1 MAHYAHSVAAKS
13 EDHWQ
18 PLADHLKA
26 VAALA
31 ESRGGKFGASR
42 AAFVAGLLHDLG
54 KYTKQFQRRLDGGE
68 RVDHATAGARTIM
81 ERAAKPDR
89 LCAELIA
96 YAIAGHHG
104 GLPDR
109 RGLSG
114 SLDARLDPKRELPNL
129 APVWQTELGPLPSG
143 LAPQGFKLNLR
154 QPGFQL
160 SMLCRFV
167 FSCLIDADHRDTEAF
182 YAKAEGRRVDR
193 ATAVPLAGLKAKL
206 DAHLAGMRRSDTDVN
221 RLRTEVLD

>member
-104 GLPDR
+104 GLAVPFDAALR
-109 RGLSG
+109 KLTEETTALVHRLLTGSRLPPAVYEARKCRACSLVEACRPRLSG
-114 SLDARLDPKRELPNL
+114 RSARTWRAL
-129 APVWQTELGPLPSG
+129 AI
-143 LAPQGFKLNLR
+143 A
-154 QPGFQL
+154 
-160 SMLCRFV
+160 
-167 FSCLIDADHRDTEAF
+167 AA
-182 YAKAEGRRVDR
+182 AE
-193 ATAVPLAGLKAKL
+193 ATADSARGAGDEVP
-206 DAHLAGMRRSDTDVN
+206 T
-221 RLRTEVLD
+221 